1 MNRQTT
7 LIWKRALYFYSN
19 IQFIQ
24 DLHIDI
30 AEEVRERMIHGTK
43 HEIDAIATIV
53 AKVLPV
59 YFPNK
64 VFVEE
69 GCYVIP
75 GDNYR

>member
-1 MNRQTT
+1 MELDMYARGLKEHKNH
-7 LIWKRALYFYSN
+7 N

-59 YFPNK
+59 YFPNT

-69 GCYVIP
+69 GCYVL
-75 GDNYR
+75 

>member
-1 MNRQTT
+1 MYLGSTT
-7 LIWKRALYFYSN
+7 LPCDSYIGF
-19 IQFIQ
+19 
-24 DLHIDI
+24 
-30 AEEVRERMIHGTK
+30 
-43 HEIDAIATIV
+43 EIDAIATIV

-75 GDNYR
+75 GDNYNILGVLSPDGSIRNRTGDKANISRYLF